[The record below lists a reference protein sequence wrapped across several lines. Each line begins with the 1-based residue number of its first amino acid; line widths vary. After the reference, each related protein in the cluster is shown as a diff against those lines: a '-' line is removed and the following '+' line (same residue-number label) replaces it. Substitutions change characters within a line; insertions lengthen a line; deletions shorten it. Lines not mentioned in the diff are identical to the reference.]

1 MPVDL
6 QIAEAAQAVSLPA
19 NERLPTAAHFAYW
32 AETALLQVNR
42 PDAIAEQSICIRVT
56 DDAES
61 QTLNRDYRNQDKPTN
76 VLSFPAALP
85 EALGQVSADE
95 PLPLGDLVL
104 SLPVVLREAQRQGKS
119 LRDHLAHLVMH
130 GTLHL
135 LGYDHEAEDDAQL
148 MESIEIAALA
158 QCGIENPYEN
168 AAGEPS

>member
-6 QIAEAAQAVSLPA
+6 QIAEAARAVALPA
-19 NERLPTAAHFAYW
+19 DERLPTPANFAHW

-42 PDAIAEQSICIRVT
+42 ADAIAEQSICIRVT
-56 DDAES
+56 DEAES
-61 QTLNRDYRNQDKPTN
+61 RTLNRDYRNQDKPTN
-76 VLSFPAALP
+76 VLSFPAQLP
-85 EALGQVSADE
+85 EALSQVSADE

-104 SLPVVLREAQRQGKS
+104 SLPVVLKEARLQGKT
-119 LRDHLAHLVMH
+119 LQNHLAHLVMH

-158 QCGIENPYEN
+158 QCGIDNPYAG
-168 AAGEPS
+168 AAGEAS